1 MHDLS
6 NVQCGVL
13 ESPSVIIILLSIS
26 SFNSI
31 NICFKNL
38 DNPVL
43 SVCIFTNIYP
53 FYLYIVIFLV
63 SCNLLN
69 WKSISYYISKAISSL
84 GYHLLGVSFAPLHFQ
99 YMCVLKLK
107 WVPGRQHIV
116 SFCLSTYPLYVFWLE
131 NLVHFYW
138 KWLLINEDLYCCFIH
153 YFLTV
158 VLLFW
163 LFFPHLKKIFFFFPT
178 DML

>member
-1 MHDLS
+1 MY
-6 NVQCGVL
+6 
-13 ESPSVIIILLSIS
+13 
-26 SFNSI
+26 
-31 NICFKNL
+31 
-38 DNPVL
+38 
-43 SVCIFTNIYP
+43 VCNYLFSWLIHP

-69 WKSISYYISKAISSL
+69 WQSISYYISKDILLSS

-116 SFCLSTYPLYVFWLE
+116 SFCLFIYSPTLC
-131 NLVHFYW
+131 
-138 KWLLINEDLYCCFIH
+138 LLIGEFGPFLLKEIVDKWGLILLLHSLFSDCCS
-153 YFLTV
+153 LVLV
-158 VLLFW
+158 VLSSF
-163 LFFPHLKKIFFFFPT
+163 KKIFFPT